1 MEILGLGRRSTPSL
15 RPGPPLGSQCPLRSS
30 LDDESADATGA
41 MAPPE
46 PKRAMAAPSTPAG
59 HSTGVLSAL
68 TFGGAEIV
76 PTFPEGTNRPL
87 AAPGA
92 LGS

>member
-1 MEILGLGRRSTPSL
+1 
-15 RPGPPLGSQCPLRSS
+15 
-30 LDDESADATGA
+30 
-41 MAPPE
+41 
-46 PKRAMAAPSTPAG
+46 MAAPSTPAG

-76 PTFPEGTNRPL
+76 PTFPERTNRPL
-87 AAPGA
+87 AAPGG